1 MGNVILLAKIIGNA
15 KQQYQKLNFI
25 TCGMY
30 FKSEQHFNFAQFSYH
45 EQHKLTPAGY
55 GLPSD

>member
-15 KQQYQKLNFI
+15 KQQYQKLI

-30 FKSEQHFNFAQFSYH
+30 FKSEQHFNFAQFSCH
-45 EQHKLTPAGY
+45 EQHKLTTTGY
-55 GLPSD
+55 SLPND